1 MQCVINIIKNLQG
14 DKQMAL
20 DKILIAMTGFSYCIV
35 AVIQLKKGSIPN
47 AMIWAGYSFSQIGLW
62 MALK

>member
-1 MQCVINIIKNLQG
+1 MGIKKQG
-14 DKQMAL
+14 RGKQMAL

>member
-1 MQCVINIIKNLQG
+1 MIYYIYDELGMIR
-14 DKQMAL
+14 
-20 DKILIAMTGFSYCIV
+20 
-35 AVIQLKKGSIPN
+35 QLKKGSIPN